1 MKKIVCLGTS
11 HTYGGANERNYTFEE
26 GWPGQLSKYLKD
38 NGVDNYVYNGGES
51 SFSSFFYPTKIINFY
66 NEYKPDMFVIEV
78 PDTDKVDIEISSAIT
93 GHYIQKH
100 GGRNKEPYHPI
111 YARQRVLTQDWEK
124 GEQYNWPNRKS
135 ISKGEAVDFYH
146 GADTTVKI
154 KEFFKGETGRAVQE
168 FYESASLGDHERDNV
183 KKKFNELYTALGRN
197 DDNFKAMLAYCYFH
211 SVFID
216 QSDFEISCYL
226 ANLMNIINTLKMLNV
241 KFCLHSHVNRHHW
254 LDHFIWKETYQPI
267 IDKPDYWMAG
277 KMDWSVKK
285 WAYKKAES
293 KGGNVDE
300 EIKKM
305 HSDKVHFH
313 PWVYT
318 MLVDEVFGPEIL
330 KKLK

>member
-111 YARQRVLTQDWEK
+111 YARQRVLTQDWER

-293 KGGNVDE
+293 KGGNVDV

>member
-1 MKKIVCLGTS
+1 
-11 HTYGGANERNYTFEE
+11 
-26 GWPGQLSKYLKD
+26 
-38 NGVDNYVYNGGES
+38 
-51 SFSSFFYPTKIINFY
+51 
-66 NEYKPDMFVIEV
+66 
-78 PDTDKVDIEISSAIT
+78 
-93 GHYIQKH
+93 
-100 GGRNKEPYHPI
+100 
-111 YARQRVLTQDWEK
+111 
-124 GEQYNWPNRKS
+124 
-135 ISKGEAVDFYH
+135 
-146 GADTTVKI
+146 
-154 KEFFKGETGRAVQE
+154 
-168 FYESASLGDHERDNV
+168 
-183 KKKFNELYTALGRN
+183 
-197 DDNFKAMLAYCYFH
+197 
-211 SVFID
+211 
-216 QSDFEISCYL
+216 
-226 ANLMNIINTLKMLNV
+226 MLNV